1 MSRMLDETEAQREL
15 QEVSKFADKN
25 QRLSWR
31 RKRKRIDE
39 LITRLEPFQE
49 KKLELILSMQP
60 LMDDIEAV
68 RTKMIDECVHPLD
81 HLIHKGTHIEC
92 KFCNS
97 KIKIQNG

>member
-1 MSRMLDETEAQREL
+1 MLDETEAQREL

-39 LITRLEPFQE
+39 LITRLGPFQE

-60 LMDDIEAV
+60 IMDDIEAV

>member
-49 KKLELILSMQP
+49 KKLELILDMQP

-97 KIKIQNG
+97 KIKIQNA